1 MTNDTNT
8 PVANGEIPNT
18 TDPKPEIGKTSGT
31 GEIPGTTT
39 PQLTIDDALKEIDRL
54 KADLKK
60 VHSESAGHRN
70 KAKELDDLKAKL
82 EADKLSETEKLQK
95 QLATLQSEHD
105 NAIRAAQERTI
116 NYEVRLQAAQMGIV
130 DPDAAAKLLD
140 WSQIEYDDNGAPTN
154 VNDLLKN
161 LLKTKSYLAGKA
173 QVQTSGGATNPS
185 RSTTTAPQTLSWEV
199 IGNMKPDEYNARRA
213 EIQQWIAT
221 HPHRFGQ
228 RI

>member
-1 MTNDTNT
+1 MTTDPATSVDPQAGDTDPQPQAGVPSTDPQAGESQTNDTISLDEAKKLRSEA
-8 PVANGEIPNT
+8 ANLR
-18 TDPKPEIGKTSGT
+18 S
-31 GEIPGTTT
+31 
-39 PQLTIDDALKEIDRL
+39 RL
-54 KADLKK
+54 RSTEA
-60 VHSESAGHRN
+60 

-130 DPDAAAKLLD
+130 DPDAAARLLD

-185 RSTTTAPQTLSWEV
+185 RSTTTAPQALSWEA

>member
-1 MTNDTNT
+1 MTTDPATSADPQAGDTDPQPQAGVTSTDPQAGESQTNDTISLDEAKKLRSEA
-8 PVANGEIPNT
+8 ANLR
-18 TDPKPEIGKTSGT
+18 S
-31 GEIPGTTT
+31 
-39 PQLTIDDALKEIDRL
+39 RL
-54 KADLKK
+54 RSTEA
-60 VHSESAGHRN
+60 

-140 WSQIEYDDNGAPTN
+140 WSQIEYDDNGSPTN

-161 LLKTKSYLAGKA
+161 LLKTRPYLAGKA

-228 RI
+228 RT